1 MSLFTVQIVQKYRE
15 TAGDAFSPTMQ
26 NCHLATRV
34 GKFLLH
40 KDMVV

>member
-15 TAGDAFSPTMQ
+15 AAGNAFIPTMQ

-40 KDMVV
+40 